1 MLDFVFLVFLG
12 LGISMVLVRRSS
24 RKGMDLELTWLQSL
38 KVVLVR
44 GAVALGL
51 GFGIGRLVLMG
62 MQYGFLSES
71 VLSESVLSESVLREH
86 ALVSVA
92 VVLICGLGSFV
103 AFQWIIGRISGRSIS
118 VVSVIKAVMYESGY
132 FVLSMLILLVILVL
146 FGLAY
151 ETFF

>member
-1 MLDFVFLVFLG
+1 MHL
-12 LGISMVLVRRSS
+12 SPRSGGS
-24 RKGMDLELTWLQSL
+24 NLW
-38 KVVLVR
+38 
-44 GAVALGL
+44 AW
-51 GFGIGRLVLMG
+51 FIG
-62 MQYGFLSES
+62 
-71 VLSESVLSESVLREH
+71 
-86 ALVSVA
+86 
-92 VVLICGLGSFV
+92 

>member
-12 LGISMVLVRRSS
+12 LGISTVLVRRSS

-71 VLSESVLSESVLREH
+71 VLREH
-86 ALVSVA
+86 ALV
-92 VVLICGLGSFV
+92 ICGLGSFV